1 MARRAQVGD
10 PVVEKLD
17 AILTVFQNLL
27 IFEGAKVGMTRDEL
41 RPIVGV
47 ANNRLSEI
55 MRYAKRGKNSRNDG

>member
-17 AILTVFQNLL
+17 AILTVLQNLL

-41 RPIVGV
+41 RRIVAV
-47 ANNRLSEI
+47 DNNRLSNV
-55 MRYAKRGKNSRNDG
+55 MRHVKRAKKTGDD